1 MINIFDIAKT
11 AGVSKTTVSRVINN
25 QPGVR
30 EDTRKKVLEAIEGL
44 NYIPN
49 QAARSLV
56 SRKAGV
62 IGVIYNEFNTSVYL
76 ELANLLEKYASGYSY
91 NIVFCSS
98 NDDFNSKARYVQY
111 FTGGAADGL
120 ILFGSD
126 TRDREL
132 VQKIVSINFPLVL
145 IENHFDDLNI
155 NNIIIDN
162 FSGAKKAVDYLIN
175 MGHKKIAHITGN
187 LNHRAASD
195 RMNGYIEALNSAGIR
210 YNKDY
215 VVFTDAG
222 ENSGAAGVE
231 KLVSLKEPP
240 TALFTFNDLQG
251 YESVQKAVELG
262 VSVPRKLSVVG
273 FDNIYQ
279 VLRFIPSSLRLTS
292 MKQPMEKIAEA
303 AVKLII
309 DNINDK
315 SIEPRA
321 LTFETD
327 IYEGTSCSPVVQ
339 RLKLD
344 VR

>member
-1 MINIFDIAKT
+1 MINIFDIARI

-30 EDTRKKVLEAIEGL
+30 EDTRIRILEAIEKL

-76 ELANLLEKYASGYSY
+76 KLANLLEDFASRYNY
-91 NIVFCSS
+91 NIVFSSS

-126 TRDREL
+126 TRDKEL
-132 VQKIVSINFPLVL
+132 VQKIININFPLVL
-145 IENHFDDLNI
+145 IENHFNDLKV

-162 FSGAKKAVDYLIN
+162 FSGAKSAVNYLIGL
-175 MGHKKIAHITGN
+175 GHSKVAHITGN

-195 RMNGYIEALNSAGIR
+195 RMNGYIEALNSSGIK

-215 VVFTDAG
+215 VIYTDAG
-222 ENSGAAGVE
+222 DSSGAAAVE
-231 KLVSLKEPP
+231 RLMSLAEPP
-240 TALFTFNDLQG
+240 SALFTFNDLQG
-251 YESVQKAVELG
+251 YEAVQRAMELG
-262 VSVPRKLSVVG
+262 VNIPRDLSVVG
-273 FDNIYQ
+273 FDNIYEL
-279 VLRFIPSSLRLTS
+279 LRFIPSCIRLTS
-292 MKQPMEKIAEA
+292 MKQPMEKVAEA
-303 AVKLII
+303 AIKLII
-309 DNINDK
+309 DNIDNRNAK
-315 SIEPRA
+315 PRVISFD
-321 LTFETD
+321 TE
-327 IYEGTSCSPVVQ
+327 IYEGTSCREVI
-339 RLKLD
+339 
-344 VR
+344 

>member
-1 MINIFDIAKT
+1 MINIFDIARIT
-11 AGVSKTTVSRVINN
+11 GVSKTTVSRVINN

-30 EDTRKKVLEAIEGL
+30 EDTRNKILEAIEKL

-76 ELANLLEKYASGYSY
+76 KLANLLEDFASRYNY
-91 NIVFCSS
+91 NIVFSSS
-98 NDDFNSKARYVQY
+98 NDDFGSKARYVQY

-126 TRDREL
+126 TRDKEL
-132 VQKIVSINFPLVL
+132 VQKIININFPLVL
-145 IENHFDDLNI
+145 IENHFNDLKV

-162 FSGAKKAVDYLIN
+162 FSGAKRAVNYLIGS
-175 MGHKKIAHITGN
+175 GHKKIAHITGN

-195 RMNGYIEALNSAGIR
+195 RMNGYIEALNSSGIK

-222 ENSGAAGVE
+222 DSSGASAAE
-231 KLVSLKEPP
+231 RLISLAQPP

-251 YESVQKAVELG
+251 YEAVQRAMELG
-262 VSVPRKLSVVG
+262 VNIPQDLSVVG
-273 FDNIYQ
+273 FDNIYEL
-279 VLRFIPSSLRLTS
+279 LRFIPSWIRLTS
-292 MKQPMEKIAEA
+292 MKQPMEKVAEA
-303 AVKLII
+303 AIKLII
-309 DNINDK
+309 DNIDNRNTRPKVISFDT
-315 SIEPRA
+315 E
-321 LTFETD
+321 
-327 IYEGTSCSPVVQ
+327 IYEGTSC
-339 RLKLD
+339 REII
-344 VR
+344 

>member
-1 MINIFDIAKT
+1 MINIFDIART

-25 QPGVR
+25 QPGVS
-30 EDTRKKVLEAIEGL
+30 EDTRTKVLEAIEKL

-56 SRKAGV
+56 SRRAGV

-76 ELANLLEKYASGYSY
+76 ELANLLEKFAAKCNY
-91 NIVFCSS
+91 NIVFSSS
-98 NDDFNSKARYVQY
+98 NDDYEAKARYVQY

-126 TRDREL
+126 TRDRNL
-132 VQKIVSINFPLVL
+132 VRKMTDINFPLVL
-145 IENHFDDLNI
+145 IENHFNALKV

-195 RMNGYIEALNSAGIR
+195 RMNGYIEALNSSGIK

-222 ENSGAAGVE
+222 ENSGAAVE
-231 KLVSLKEPP
+231 KLISLDEPP

-251 YESVQKAVELG
+251 YEAIQKAQELG
-262 VSVPRKLSVVG
+262 VNIPRELSVVG
-273 FDNIYQ
+273 FDNIYEL
-279 VLRFIPSSLRLTS
+279 LRFIPSNIRLTS
-292 MKQPMEKIAEA
+292 MKQPMEKVAEA
-303 AVKLII
+303 AIQLII
-309 DNINDK
+309 DNIGNRNA
-315 SIEPRA
+315 EPKV
-321 LTFETD
+321 LSFNTE
-327 IYEGTSCSPVVQ
+327 IYEGTSCTGS
-339 RLKLD
+339 L
-344 VR
+344 